1 MIIYHSEVAWN
12 TNEWRT
18 TIPGCTVI
26 EPEPITRFSGLLDA
40 SGNKLMV
47 TVKSEP
53 AGFVIF
59 CDPISDMAAVS
70 NPWVDGGAAAHAIR
84 GQD

>member
-1 MIIYHSEVAWN
+1 MRIYHSEVGWN

-26 EPEPITRFSGLLDA
+26 ELEPVTRFSGLLDS

-47 TVKSEP
+47 TVRSEP
-53 AGFVIF
+53 AGFVVFPLRIE
-59 CDPISDMAAVS
+59 DTA
-70 NPWVDGGAAAHAIR
+70 
-84 GQD
+84 